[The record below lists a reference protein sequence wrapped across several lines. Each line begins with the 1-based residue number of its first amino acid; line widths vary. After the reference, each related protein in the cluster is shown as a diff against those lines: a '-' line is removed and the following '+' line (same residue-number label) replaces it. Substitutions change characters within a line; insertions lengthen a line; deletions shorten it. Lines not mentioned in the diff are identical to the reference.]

1 MADRT
6 KQKEHA
12 YKILLEAGK
21 RISNPELS
29 YSYRQVLQDDEVW
42 MSPASSDKHQS
53 YEWGLLIHTAEVMEL
68 ALKMADTVLM
78 DIDFDALITAII
90 WHDYAKIYDYK
101 KKEDG
106 TYEYTDHA
114 GKIGHLPKSYALFS
128 IWAHGYKTVSAD
140 FIDKVGHIML
150 AHHGRKEWGSP
161 REPQTA
167 EAYIIHYADMLSAK
181 VTKDY
186 YEG

>member
-1 MADRT
+1 MTDRT

-90 WHDYAKIYDYK
+90 WHDYGKIYDYK

-106 TYEYTDHA
+106 TYEYTDHS
-114 GKIGHLPKSYALFS
+114 KKVGHLAKSYALFS
-128 IWAHGYKTVSAD
+128 VWARRYKTVSTD
-140 FIDKVGHIML
+140 FIDKVSHIML

-161 REPQTA
+161 REPQIA